1 MPAPPPAASSAS
13 VAVDSAEPGE
23 VAEGSEK
30 AFGFPLPRD
39 MRVKAKMDDTWYA
52 EGRLRA
58 EHVANYV
65 RDRVDAAHVDT
76 GPTKTVFRE
85 ARLKGD
91 PNHLYE
97 LEVSVSRAGASL
109 IVRDRT
115 PKPAEPG
122 LSERERWERAGMTPD
137 GKVIKNKAE

>member
-1 MPAPPPAASSAS
+1 
-13 VAVDSAEPGE
+13 
-23 VAEGSEK
+23 
-30 AFGFPLPRD
+30 
-39 MRVKAKMDDTWYA
+39 MDDTWYA
-52 EGRLRA
+52 EGRLRQ

-65 RDRVDAAHVDT
+65 RERVDASHVDT

-97 LEVSVSRAGASL
+97 LEVSVSRAGALL

-115 PKPAEPG
+115 PKPVEPG
-122 LSERERWERAGMTPD
+122 LSERERWERAGMTPE